1 MRRSIKSKRRLSSS
15 VLFPRTELFAQ
26 IEFTEWTVD
35 GHLRHSKF
43 AGLREDK
50 DRREVARESGSGAV
64 IEKRKQ
70 LPNVHLLDIEK

>member
-1 MRRSIKSKRRLSSS
+1 MELSIYQTNR
-15 VLFPRTELFAQ
+15 VVVVRTALVAQ